1 MSEPYIGTSFYQAIK
16 YSMRDNKWFIREI
29 AKRGGNATEYFI
41 LFTWQY
47 GWTNANMPYIQH
59 GCFTDGKYPGVKF
72 KMWDLDQFD
81 ERVWNKWRKIWAYCK
96 EKGITPFIR
105 IEDFCSF
112 KDPFSK
118 RLYWNYAS
126 YQRHVLKEKYG
137 KSWWEK
143 KTWDLRAELLEKVIR
158 TLFEAGLK
166 RGEFFIVPMN
176 EWGTLDKTGDS
187 VYKAVFYH
195 KFFAKQMSLLG
206 VAPKKHMVISTS
218 HGADELRN
226 MGYRIEVHGINSPER
241 LRERYFDGCFPNGD
255 GNDPYAKGWRGAT
268 QAKHEPSFEQGI
280 EMGKFLKERDAFGYC
295 YFNRFTE
302 AKMPAKFRRA
312 KFEALEGLIKGLA

>member
-1 MSEPYIGTSFYQAIK
+1 MKIGTSFYQAIK

-47 GWTNANMPYIQH
+47 GWTNANPPYIRR
-59 GCFTDGKYPGVKF
+59 GSFTDNTYPNYIF
-72 KMWDLDQFD
+72 PMWDLDQFD
-81 ERVWNKWRKIWAYCK
+81 ERIWNKWRKIWAYCK
-96 EKGITPFIR
+96 ERGITPFIR

-112 KDPFSK
+112 KTSFNK

-126 YQRHVLKEKYG
+126 YQRHVIKPMLGKEG
-137 KSWWEK
+137 KKWYEDY
-143 KTWDLRAELLEKVIR
+143 TWDARKRLEEKVII

-176 EWGTLDKTGDS
+176 EWGTLDKTNQIEHS
-187 VYKAVFYH
+187 LKYH
-195 KFFAKQMSLLG
+195 RFFAKGLSSLG
-206 VAPKKHMVISTS
+206 VSPKKHMIISTS
-218 HGADELRN
+218 HGAEELHN

-241 LRERYFDGCFPNGD
+241 LNERYFDGCFANGD
-255 GNDPYAKGWRGAT
+255 GQDPFARGWRGAT
-268 QAKHEPSFEQGI
+268 QAKREPSFEQGI

-312 KFEALEGLIKGLA
+312 KFEALEGLIEGINS